1 MHWWGLSGLVG
12 ACGGGGGGGGGAGGR
27 GVLGLADSTGWAQE
41 TGAGFPALGDTDG
54 GGGQLALVF
63 SSGKPLNLLY
73 LFPII

>member
-1 MHWWGLSGLVG
+1 MGWGE
-12 ACGGGGGGGGGAGGR
+12 